1 MSYEQALKERYVEA
15 RWRLGAGPKP
25 RTALTS
31 TIHVQRVRQQWPVAA
46 PAPAPAVETKQTYQT
61 TADLII
67 REVATKHGLTLA
79 EIKATR
85 RKVKI
90 VDARYEVFFRLSKE
104 TSMSLPMIG
113 RKLGGYDHTTVL
125 HGIRMHEKRMAEGY
139 KRAWRGPQPKREPVF
154 GVGGWH

>member
-25 RTALTS
+25 RTAL
-31 TIHVQRVRQQWPVAA
+31 VQRVCQQRPVPAA
-46 PAPAPAVETKQTYQT
+46 PAPVVETKQSFQT
-61 TADLII
+61 AADMII
-67 REVATKHGLTLA
+67 REVAAKHGLTLA

-113 RKLGGYDHTTVL
+113 KKLGGYDHTTVL